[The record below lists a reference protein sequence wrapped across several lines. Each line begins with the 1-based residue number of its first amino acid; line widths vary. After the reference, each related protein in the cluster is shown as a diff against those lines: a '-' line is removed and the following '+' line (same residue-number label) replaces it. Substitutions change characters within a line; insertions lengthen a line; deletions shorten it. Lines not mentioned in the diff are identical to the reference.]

1 MSFSSQLQLL
11 STTWSLIK
19 NSPRVFAG
27 RAYKRKPDKIFL
39 SCAEPPCNNLCI
51 SFSRFSSSSSLSLPF
66 YFFSSFFP
74 RILPIFLSL
83 FLPRYFHL
91 LISLSPSRRSS
102 ILLSFSSFMARR
114 WQVGLIIAQVFFK
127 EWITRSIFT
136 ASFSLSSC
144 LPSLSFPRFASR
156 LRFLVHSR
164 NKRDSEWKK
173 QVVH

>member
-1 MSFSSQLQLL
+1 MSLQAVLTKENQTRFFKLRPTSLQQSLHLIFSFFFVV
-11 STTWSLIK
+11 I
-19 NSPRVFAG
+19 
-27 RAYKRKPDKIFL
+27 
-39 SCAEPPCNNLCI
+39 
-51 SFSRFSSSSSLSLPF
+51 SLSPPPTF
-66 YFFSSFFP
+66 YFFFSSFFP
-74 RILPIFLSL
+74 RILPVFLSL

-91 LISLSPSRRSS
+91 LVSLSPSRRSS

>member
-1 MSFSSQLQLL
+1 MSLQAVLTKENQTRFFKLRPTSLQQSLHLIFSFFFVV
-11 STTWSLIK
+11 I
-19 NSPRVFAG
+19 
-27 RAYKRKPDKIFL
+27 
-39 SCAEPPCNNLCI
+39 
-51 SFSRFSSSSSLSLPF
+51 SLSLF
-66 YFFSSFFP
+66 HFFSSFFP
-74 RILPIFLSL
+74 RILPVFLSL

-91 LISLSPSRRSS
+91 LVSLSPSRRSS

>member
-1 MSFSSQLQLL
+1 MSLQAVLTKENQTRFFKLRPTSLQQSLHLIFSFFFVV
-11 STTWSLIK
+11 I
-19 NSPRVFAG
+19 
-27 RAYKRKPDKIFL
+27 
-39 SCAEPPCNNLCI
+39 
-51 SFSRFSSSSSLSLPF
+51 SLSLSPLLI
-66 YFFSSFFP
+66 FFSSFFP
-74 RILPIFLSL
+74 RIHPVFLSL

-91 LISLSPSRRSS
+91 LVSLSPSRRSS

-173 QVVH
+173 